1 MSWTPVDVVGLGS
14 GVVAIAAGWYHN
26 CALTAAGGLKCWGYG
41 AQGQLGNGSTATQP
55 TPVDVTGLTSGVA
68 AVAAGA
74 FHTCALTTAGGMK
87 CWGRGDLGQLG
98 DGTTFFRQVPV
109 DVSGLASGVSSIA
122 LGWDHS
128 CAITTAGGLKCWGYN
143 SNGQLGDGTNAD
155 KSSPVDVAGLAS
167 GVAMASGGAVHTC
180 AIASGGVAKCWG
192 SQPVTARLGDGSAI
206 DSNVP
211 VDVWLPPK
219 NSKSW
224 IQDRRSSATATATAR
239 STR

>member
-1 MSWTPVDVVGLGS
+1 M
-14 GVVAIAAGWYHN
+14 
-26 CALTAAGGLKCWGYG
+26 
-41 AQGQLGNGSTATQP
+41 AT
-55 TPVDVTGLTSGVA
+55 
-68 AVAAGA
+68 
-74 FHTCALTTAGGMK
+74 F
-87 CWGRGDLGQLG
+87 GQLG

-192 SQPVTARLGDGSAI
+192 SNGYGQLGNGSAI

-211 VDVWLPPK
+211 VDVWFPPK
-219 NSKSW
+219 NSKAGFRIAFVS
-224 IQDRRSSATATATAR
+224 DRDGNNEIYKMNGDGTAQVRITNNPASDIEPSLGPGR
-239 STR
+239 QHDCLRHGPRW